1 MYRAHDLHQQPGVDL
16 PKRRFSNLP
25 SWVESTVQ
33 TADLNKLEEWADRIL
48 EARSQQ
54 DNFGENAAT
63 PPTFHK
69 TVPTVP
75 LQATGLVLNLK

>member
-33 TADLNKLEEWADRIL
+33 TAELNKLEEWTDRIL
-48 EARSQQ
+48 DARSLQ
-54 DNFGENAAT
+54 DIFGDEVVT
-63 PPTFHK
+63 TH
-69 TVPTVP
+69 
-75 LQATGLVLNLK
+75 